1 MFRYG
6 STGATRLSSAVMHI
20 GAPMVNGH
28 VANAAPRALPK
39 TGGADGGNPT
49 APLAPLALV
58 GALAIGAGRFLRRF
72 VNR

>member
-1 MFRYG
+1 MFGYG
-6 STGATRLSSAVMHI
+6 STGGTRLSRAVMHI

-28 VANAAPRALPK
+28 IANAGPRALPK
-39 TGGADGGNPT
+39 TGCGDSGNPT
-49 APLAPLALV
+49 APLAPLALL